1 MVNLYKYIY
10 FKIYFT
16 NKVQFLLL
24 FLSMSMILLKSFKW
38 LIVNVNN
45 YLIIPIFTSR
55 IFLSFTG
62 TTVAKI
68 SSWIEILEIAD
79 IATPATMIALKN
91 AFASAYVS
99 IWIGGLVSISFF
111 LLLSTPVWLLK
122 ISPEDFI
129 MLLENFKM
137 KFLLK
142 TPSTELNILEVRKD
156 LINVKLD
163 FEKDLKEMP
172 LNKTSLKFK
181 VWDCVYY
188 STIIGG
194 TVGLIV
200 FAAAQISLDS
210 TSIQSLI
217 NAFFRK

>member
-1 MVNLYKYIY
+1 
-10 FKIYFT
+10 
-16 NKVQFLLL
+16 
-24 FLSMSMILLKSFKW
+24 
-38 LIVNVNN
+38 
-45 YLIIPIFTSR
+45 
-55 IFLSFTG
+55 
-62 TTVAKI
+62 
-68 SSWIEILEIAD
+68 
-79 IATPATMIALKN
+79 
-91 AFASAYVS
+91 
-99 IWIGGLVSISFF
+99 
-111 LLLSTPVWLLK
+111 
-122 ISPEDFI
+122 